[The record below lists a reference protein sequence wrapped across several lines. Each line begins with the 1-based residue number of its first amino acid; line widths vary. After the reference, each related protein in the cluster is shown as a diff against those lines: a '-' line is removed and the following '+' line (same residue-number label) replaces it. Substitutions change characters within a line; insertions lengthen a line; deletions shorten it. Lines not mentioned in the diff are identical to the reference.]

1 MSWKPGEK
9 NVSRR
14 RKQPAE
20 LKSAVNEVRWGK
32 KTSPWT
38 WHHGIN
44 GDINHNSLSWAMGA
58 EARWSGLESEFRG
71 EEGGSTFR
79 RCSWEVWLWTAA
91 ERQVS
96 LMGVGS
102 PEKPLKD
109 YGDPTWIWYWKGSGV
124 PGWSCTFLVIEH
136 LPSIYLKARHS
147 TGDRYTIIHR
157 TDTIIALVKLMLSR
171 FTNKQL

>member
-71 EEGGSTFR
+71 EEGGSTR
-79 RCSWEVWLWTAA
+79 
-91 ERQVS
+91 
-96 LMGVGS
+96 
-102 PEKPLKD
+102 LKEQRI
-109 YGDPTWIWYWKGSGV
+109 GQGV
-124 PGWSCTFLVIEH
+124 PQNLWWPRSPGETQRTGGWPWHVMGTLGWSSSHALGLVW
-136 LPSIYLKARHS
+136 
-147 TGDRYTIIHR
+147 
-157 TDTIIALVKLMLSR
+157 IALKTEPRHIQEISNLWQSVAE
-171 FTNKQL
+171 FTEHD